1 MFWILAL
8 GFALYFVVF
17 QAARESWLR
26 RVRGPG
32 AAEAGCAKP
41 AHEVARQLLAKH
53 GVDSVEVA
61 RGRGS
66 SPARFDLRRR
76 RLLLGKT
83 VYESTTVAAVSLAAL
98 AVAEIVAPPEESGPM
113 ANRRFV
119 TRLLHPTLGLLLTLG
134 LVACVF
140 RPLLWKAVFFGWLAG
155 GVILLLGHAFTL
167 AWEYKLADRA
177 LRLLA
182 DAGLIRPSERENFQ
196 AVAKGLPLREVQGI
210 GQAIFRI
217 VAALLPVRGW

>member
-26 RVRGPG
+26 RLRGPG
-32 AAEAGCAKP
+32 AVVAGCAKP
-41 AHEVARQLLAKH
+41 AHEVARQLLARH
-53 GVDSVEVA
+53 GVDSVTVA

-66 SPARFDLRRR
+66 SPARFDVRRR
-76 RLLLGKT
+76 RLLLGKA
-83 VYESTTVAAVSLAAL
+83 VFESTSVAAVSLAAL
-98 AVAEIVAPPEESGPM
+98 AVAEIVAPPDEHGAK

-119 TRLLHPTLGLLLTLG
+119 TRFLHPTLGLLLTLG

-167 AWEYKLADRA
+167 AWEYKLAERA
-177 LRLLA
+177 LRMLEE
-182 DAGLIRPSERENFQ
+182 AGFIRPSERESFH
-196 AVAKGLPLREVQGI
+196 AMAKGLPLREVQGI
-210 GQAIFRI
+210 GQSIFRI